1 MTVNDT
7 CRIER
12 DLTFLPSGRTP
23 TLDLYVPHGDG
34 NARGRPAVLF
44 IHGGNFCRD
53 DKASERS
60 VEFCT
65 ALAAAGF
72 VVASPNYVLSKSETG
87 DARWSAWPRNLLDC
101 RAALAFLGARTTEL
115 GVDPE
120 RIGAVGVS
128 AGGTLALVIAFATE
142 PEIARLAATN
152 DGLHEAHSA
161 PRLSAVV
168 NIYGRADFVSLT
180 RPEKRPSSDEVARLA
195 SPITYALPG
204 RNHPPVL
211 TIHGTADDVVPFAQ
225 VDLLDRV
232 LARAGAEHEILAIAD
247 ARHAFATHVN
257 GYKID
262 ESIAEFLTE
271 KLR

>member
-1 MTVNDT
+1 MRGSSNSDGGVSDT
-7 CRIER
+7 
-12 DLTFLPSGRTP
+12 
-23 TLDLYVPHGDG
+23 
-34 NARGRPAVLF
+34 RGRPAVLF

-60 VEFCT
+60 VKFCT

-72 VVASPNYVLSKSETG
+72 VVASANYALSESETG
-87 DARWSAWPRNLLDC
+87 DARWSAWPGNLLDC
-101 RAALAFLGARTTEL
+101 RAALAFLGARATEM

-142 PEIARLAATN
+142 PEIARLSAKN

-168 NIYGRADFVSLT
+168 NVYGRADFVSLT
-180 RPEKRPSSDEVARLA
+180 RPEKRPSRDEVAREA

-204 RNHPPVL
+204 RELPPVF

-232 LARAGAEHEILAIAD
+232 LVRAGAEHEVLAIAN
-247 ARHAFATHVN
+247 ARHAFATRVN
-257 GYKID
+257 GHDIGGT
-262 ESIAEFLTE
+262 IAAFLTE